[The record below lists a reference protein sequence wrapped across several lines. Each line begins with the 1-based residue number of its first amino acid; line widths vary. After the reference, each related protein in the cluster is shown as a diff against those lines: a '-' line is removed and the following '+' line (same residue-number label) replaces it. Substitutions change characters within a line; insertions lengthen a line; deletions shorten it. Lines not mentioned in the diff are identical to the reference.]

1 MKVLMYGWEYPPFI
15 SGGLGVACHAIV
27 QDLTSKHIEVNLLL
41 PCNFDVLP
49 ENKNA
54 REKLIGVD
62 IYAEDLTEINIQQDC
77 LKTYPIDSL
86 LHPYLTP
93 HEYLALYLEHKNGK
107 TYIRSRSKKP
117 FSTQHHTLDMHSP
130 DFTPNKITGRYG
142 PNLFQEV
149 LRYAKIAGDMAIE
162 IPHDVIHAHDW
173 MTILAGINAK
183 QVSSKPLIFHIHA
196 LEIDRSGMDNI
207 NQQIFDIEKYGMQE
221 ADRVIAVSNYTKR
234 LIMQHYHIPEKKIA
248 VIHNGI
254 DKSYGEKHNEY
265 AFKHP
270 KTVLFLGRI
279 THQKG
284 PYFFIEIA
292 KKILSVRQD
301 IQFVLAGTG
310 NLLVEM
316 IEKVAC
322 LHIGKNVHFTG
333 FLDPK
338 TVKKL
343 FHFADVYVMPSVS
356 EPFGISCL
364 EALANDVPVV
374 ISKQSGA
381 AEVLHDTLSADFWDV
396 DEMAGKILALL
407 D

>member
-1 MKVLMYGWEYPPFI
+1 
-15 SGGLGVACHAIV
+15 
-27 QDLTSKHIEVNLLL
+27 
-41 PCNFDVLP
+41 
-49 ENKNA
+49 
-54 REKLIGVD
+54 
-62 IYAEDLTEINIQQDC
+62 
-77 LKTYPIDSL
+77 
-86 LHPYLTP
+86 
-93 HEYLALYLEHKNGK
+93 
-107 TYIRSRSKKP
+107 
-117 FSTQHHTLDMHSP
+117 MHSP

-407 D
+407 DHKALRQELMHNITREMQNLTWDEAGNKIINIYRELQ